1 MFKEADELSLELESY
16 ITAAEKTA
24 NQLTIYTLESL
35 IRKWHEDRNLIE
47 GSTSKDQVLKLLE
60 ELGELSQAVVQAD
73 SYDTPEVPKALIAD
87 AIGDMLVIMINICMR
102 NKMSLVSCMDYAYEE
117 IKDRKGKLVNGLY
130 IKEED

>member
-1 MFKEADELSLELESY
+1 MQVPYDY
-16 ITAAEKTA
+16 
-24 NQLTIYTLESL
+24 YTLERL

-60 ELGELSQAVVQAD
+60 ELGELSQAVIQAD

-102 NKMSLVSCMDYAYEE
+102 NNMSLVSCMDYAYEE

-130 IKEED
+130 IKEEDQNEDANGFNN